1 VAVTANAVKGEKE
14 KCLEAGMDDYLTK
27 PFKSV
32 DLIPFLEKYLRR
44 SEGIGGTGEEEIEE
58 LVEIG
63 DGDREVFDHR
73 EALLTFMGKADVV
86 DRVVEAF
93 RKKIAT
99 QIPEMREALEK
110 GLWDSLRVTSHGIK
124 GGSWNL
130 QARRLGNAAAE
141 LEQASKEQD
150 VQKALDALQK
160 VEKEFQLFEQ
170 VVEGW
175 KERGPKGVATT

>member
-1 VAVTANAVKGEKE
+1 
-14 KCLEAGMDDYLTK
+14 
-27 PFKSV
+27 
-32 DLIPFLEKYLRR
+32 
-44 SEGIGGTGEEEIEE
+44 
-58 LVEIG
+58 
-63 DGDREVFDHR
+63 
-73 EALLTFMGKADVV
+73 MGKADVV

-93 RKKIAT
+93 RKKVVA
-99 QIPEMREALEK
+99 QIPEMHEALEK

-160 VEKEFQLFEQ
+160 VKKEFQLFEQ